1 MNLGTRYLGLN
12 LAHPFVLGASPLAH
26 DVDSIRR
33 AEDGGAAAVV
43 LHSLFEEPI
52 LMENGF
58 TEEVMGAHDN
68 SHSEASH
75 YFPSSDEFALSSE
88 EYLEHI
94 STVKRHVEI
103 PIIAS
108 LNGVTN
114 HGWLEYATLCEQ
126 AGADA
131 LELNVYQL
139 ATEPAETSELIEQR
153 TVDMVKTV
161 RARTSLPLAVKL
173 SPFYT
178 SLCHFAHRLED
189 AGADGLVIFNR
200 FYQPDIDPEALDVS
214 SKLELSNSPE
224 LLLRLR
230 WLAVLSPMVRGSLA
244 VTGGVHTGTD
254 AIKSL
259 MAGAHAVQVV
269 SEVLLRGPQ
278 RFGQLVAELRAWLE
292 QHEYGSVSQLQGSMN
307 LERCPDTA
315 GYERSNY
322 MRMLR
327 SFTPR
332 V

>member
-12 LAHPFVLGASPLAH
+12 LAHPFVLGASPLGH
-26 DVDSIRR
+26 ELDTIRR
-33 AEDGGAAAVV
+33 AEDAGAAAVV
-43 LHSLFEEPI
+43 LHSLFEEQI
-52 LMENGF
+52 LLENGF
-58 TEEVMGAHDN
+58 IEQVMGRHEL
-68 SHSEASH
+68 SHAEASD

-94 STVKRHVEI
+94 SKVKKHVSI
-103 PIIAS
+103 PVIAS

-139 ATEPAETSELIEQR
+139 ATNATDTSEAIEQR
-153 TVDMVKTV
+153 TLEMVKTV
-161 RARTSLPLAVKL
+161 RGRTGLPLAVKL

-189 AGADGLVIFNR
+189 AGANGLVLFNR
-200 FYQPDIDPEALDVS
+200 FYQPDIDPEALDVR
-214 SKLELSNSPE
+214 SKLELSNSSE

-244 VTGGVHTGTD
+244 VTGGVHTGID
-254 AIKSL
+254 AIKAL

-269 SEVLLRGPQ
+269 SEVLMRGPE
-278 RFGQLVAELRAWLE
+278 RFGELVSELRVWLE

-307 LERCPDTA
+307 LERCPDTG
-315 GYERSNY
+315 GYERANY

-327 SFTPR
+327 SYNR
-332 V
+332 AG